1 MAEVHIS
8 EARQAKIAEVQE
20 IKARIERAEAVVLVE
35 YKGINV
41 ADDTALRARCRE
53 AGVEYKVLK
62 NRLFKKA
69 LEELGIEG
77 FDAALEETTAFAF
90 GYDDCIAPCKVIA
103 DSLDK
108 VKALK
113 IKCGLVDGAYA
124 ETATIEALAKIPPRE
139 TLLSQ
144 LVFMLQNPM
153 ASFARAIQAVADKQQ
168 EA

>member
-1 MAEVHIS
+1 MAEVHVS
-8 EARQAKIAEVQE
+8 EARQLKEAQVQE
-20 IKARIERAEAVVLVE
+20 IKDKIEKAQAIVLVE

-41 ADDTALRARCRE
+41 CQDTALRAKCRE
-53 AGVEYKVLK
+53 NNVEYKVLK

-69 LEELGIEG
+69 LDQLGITG

-103 DSLDK
+103 EAAKDVK
-108 VKALK
+108 VLK

-124 ETATIEALAKIPPRE
+124 DTSMVEALSKIPPKDV
-139 TLLSQ
+139 LLSQ

>member
-1 MAEVHIS
+1 MAEVRVS
-8 EARQAKIAEVQE
+8 EARTMKEQQVQE
-20 IKARIERAEAVVLVE
+20 IKAKIEKAQAIVLVE

-41 ADDTALRARCRE
+41 LQDTALRAKCRE

-69 LEELGIEG
+69 LDELGITG

-103 DSLDK
+103 EQAKDIK
-108 VKALK
+108 VLK
-113 IKCGLVDGAYA
+113 VKCGLIDGAYA
-124 ETATIEALAKIPPRE
+124 DTTMVEALSKIPPRD

-153 ASFARAIQAVADKQQ
+153 ASFARAIQAVADKA
-168 EA
+168 E